1 MQEKNEEDERR
12 RRREEGEGQGDR
24 VLVRLRRRRAMGGQ
38 ASWIERPGSSFP
50 DPEQIEEA
58 AGDGRSWPDGGRAAA
73 LGDPARA
80 QPRRGVGMDRE
91 EEELAGWA
99 CGENE
104 EEMDLVRA
112 MGIPM
117 LGKECGGGGWE
128 DP

>member
-1 MQEKNEEDERR
+1 M
-12 RRREEGEGQGDR
+12 
-24 VLVRLRRRRAMGGQ
+24 
-38 ASWIERPGSSFP
+38 
-50 DPEQIEEA
+50 A
-58 AGDGRSWPDGGRAAA
+58 AELLIGRGAA

-91 EEELAGWA
+91 EEELAGWV

-117 LGKECGGGGWE
+117 LGNECGGGSWE

>member
-1 MQEKNEEDERR
+1 
-12 RRREEGEGQGDR
+12 
-24 VLVRLRRRRAMGGQ
+24 
-38 ASWIERPGSSFP
+38 
-50 DPEQIEEA
+50 
-58 AGDGRSWPDGGRAAA
+58 
-73 LGDPARA
+73 
-80 QPRRGVGMDRE
+80 MDQE

-104 EEMDLVRA
+104 VEMDLVQA